1 MSKSIPVAQYH
12 NDNSNEQIPTA
23 VVVRPTQSIRSC
35 RMRYS
40 VIFII
45 FIVIS
50 VGIIIFMTHFSL
62 YHKNDINDTIFL

>member
-12 NDNSNEQIPTA
+12 NDNSNAQIPTA

-35 RMRYS
+35 RIKYS
-40 VIFII
+40 VVFII

-50 VGIIIFMTHFSL
+50 IGIIIFMAHFSL
-62 YHKNDINDTIFL
+62 RHKNDINNTIFL

>member
-35 RMRYS
+35 RMKYS

-45 FIVIS
+45 FIIIS
-50 VGIIIFMTHFSL
+50 IGIIIFMSHFSL